1 MNTYDMIIV
10 GAGVSGLSMAHYCV
24 RQGLKTLLLEQTD
37 RMGGA
42 LHSHRMGRDGDQF
55 WLELGAHSGFNSYG
69 NLLAILEDCRLL
81 DQLIKKQKS
90 AFKLLVGGQLK
101 SIPGQLNYLELLT
114 SLPRLFTRKK
124 AGQSVA
130 AYYSAI
136 AGQRNYRQV
145 FGPAFNAVICQPAD
159 DFPAEL
165 LFRVKPRRKEVS
177 RSFTLPGGL
186 QTIADSLAS
195 NPGLTCLTRQEV
207 CAVSQSGDVFLLV
220 TAAGQHYAGE
230 YLTLATPVSSASQ
243 LLAELLPEVATL
255 LAQIRTTKVES
266 LGVIAPKAALRLP
279 LLGGV
284 IAVDDDFFSAVSRDT
299 VPHPDYRGFTF
310 HFRPGR
316 GAREAKLDQICRLLG
331 IRPQELAEVCERDN
345 RLPALTVGHSGLID
359 EVDRRLQGQRL
370 ALTGNYFSGVS
381 IEECVT
387 RSRVEFSRLFAPRL
401 PPINFS

>member
-10 GAGVSGLSMAHYCV
+10 GAGISGLSMAHYCV
-24 RQGLKTLLLEQTD
+24 KQGLKTLLLEQTD
-37 RMGGA
+37 RIGGA
-42 LHSHRMGRDGDQF
+42 IHSHRLGADGDHF
-55 WLELGAHSGFNSYG
+55 WIELGAHSGFNSYG

-81 DQLIKKQKS
+81 DQLIKKQTS

-130 AYYSAI
+130 SYYSAI
-136 AGQRNYRQV
+136 AGQGNYRQV

-186 QTIADSLAS
+186 QTIADTIAS
-195 NPGLTCLTRQEV
+195 SPGLTCLMGQE
-207 CAVSQSGDVFLLV
+207 ARAISRAGDVFLLV
-220 TAAGQHYAGE
+220 TAAGQQYAGE
-230 YLTLATPVSSASQ
+230 YLTLATPVAAASL
-243 LLAELLPEVATL
+243 LLAELLPEATGL
-255 LAQIRTTKVES
+255 LAKIQTAQVES
-266 LGVIAPKAALRLP
+266 LGVIVPKAALRLP
-279 LLGGV
+279 PLAGV

-310 HFRPGR
+310 HFKPGR
-316 GAREAKLDQICRLLG
+316 GAREAKLDRICRLLG
-331 IRPQELAEVCERDN
+331 MRPQELANVCERDN
-345 RLPALTVGHSGLID
+345 RLPALAVGHAGLID
-359 EVDRRLQGQRL
+359 EVDQRLQGQRL

-381 IEECVT
+381 IEECVS
-387 RSRVEFSRLFAPRL
+387 RSRLEFSRLFEL
-401 PPINFS
+401 P